1 MLISHGRVVGAHFT
15 HNLGKSTSDVLVL
28 LGGLDGGEDVVDPD
42 VDAVAACRV
51 SDLRDCALDVGLGK
65 DAALFH
71 NDGEF
76 GWSLHVWDGNLR
88 AEV

>member
-1 MLISHGRVVGAHFT
+1 M
-15 HNLGKSTSDVLVL
+15 

-42 VDAVAACRV
+42 VDAVAACCV
-51 SDLRDCALDVGLGK
+51 SDLRDGALDVGLGE
-65 DAALFH
+65 DAAFLH

-76 GWSLHVWDGNLR
+76 GWSLHVWNRNLS